1 MDADCIP
8 SACGETC
15 RTFCTALV
23 MHECNVQDMQLSAA
37 ESCPLFSP
45 LQLWKDFHDA
55 VESM

>member
-1 MDADCIP
+1 MRIAYHPRVVKHVVRFVLHSLCMN
-8 SACGETC
+8 AMC
-15 RTFCTALV
+15 RI
-23 MHECNVQDMQLSAA
+23 QLSAA

>member
-1 MDADCIP
+1 M
-8 SACGETC
+8 SEKC
-15 RTFCTALV
+15 RTSCTALG

-37 ESCPLFSP
+37 ESFPMFSP